1 MAAEY
6 RNEPVCVCVSVL
18 DHIFG
23 TTRQIFTEFF
33 VHVTYGRDSVLFW
46 RRSDTLCTS
55 GFANDVTFAQ
65 S

>member
-23 TTRQIFTEFF
+23 ITSQIFTEFF
-33 VHVTYGRDSVLFW
+33 VHVTYDRDSVLFW
-46 RRSDTLCTS
+46 RRSDTLCTA
-55 GFANDVTFAQ
+55 GFMDFVI
-65 S
+65 